1 MYHLYISY
9 ELLIDRLL
17 KSGRILDQNIDI
29 FWLWY
34 GMVRLCYTVAHCP
47 FLFITQ
53 SVSALNLPLSCSSQ
67 YALFMQFSICP
78 LHTVLNLLFSYS
90 SQFPI
95 SYSSQFAL
103 FIQFSICSFHIVLNV
118 SVLYSYQFSLFIQFS
133 ICPFHT
139 VLNLPFSYSS
149 QFSLFIKFSIC
160 PFHTVLYL
168 PFSYSSQFALFIPF

>member
-47 FLFITQ
+47 FLCITQ

-78 LHTVLNLLFSYS
+78 LHTVLNLPFSYS
-90 SQFPI
+90 SQFV
-95 SYSSQFAL
+95 L

-118 SVLYSYQFSLFIQFS
+118 FFSYSYQFALSIQLSFCPFHIVFNLSFSCSSQFALFIQFT

-139 VLNLPFSYSS
+139 VLDWSFLHFTHI
-149 QFSLFIKFSIC
+149 LIVILCSI
-160 PFHTVLYL
+160 
-168 PFSYSSQFALFIPF
+168 